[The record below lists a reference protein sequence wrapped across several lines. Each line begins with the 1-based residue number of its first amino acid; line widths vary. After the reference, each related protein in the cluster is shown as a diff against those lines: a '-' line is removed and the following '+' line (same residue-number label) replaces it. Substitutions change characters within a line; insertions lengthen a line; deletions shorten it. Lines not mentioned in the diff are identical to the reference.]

1 MTTEGGCL
9 LWGIRVIIPEKLQ
22 PKLLQELHRDHP
34 GITRMKAVARS
45 YFGWPGLDRDI
56 EVLAR
61 GYQEC
66 QAVKNTPA
74 VAPLHDLAIQA
85 MAAYPH

>member
-1 MTTEGGCL
+1 M
-9 LWGIRVIIPEKLQ
+9 IIPEKLQ
-22 PKLLQELHRDHP
+22 EKLLQELHRDHP

-61 GYQEC
+61 GC
-66 QAVKNTPA
+66 QA
-74 VAPLHDLAIQA
+74 
-85 MAAYPH
+85 